1 MRVLTVLDSW
11 KGKVYCY
18 DVEGLV
24 NEYEDY
30 IESRGHMYD
39 HCQWMV
45 TDSLPAM
52 YVPGIYYQDNF
63 GEASG
68 TGIEEE

>member
-1 MRVLTVLDSW
+1 MKVLTVLDSW

-30 IESRGHMYD
+30 IESRGHKVV
-39 HCQWMV
+39 CCEWLV
-45 TDSLPAM
+45 TETLPAL
-52 YVPGIYYQDNF
+52 YVPGICYSDDSDLQNEYDR
-63 GEASG
+63 
-68 TGIEEE
+68 